1 MQLLRKQES
10 MIGLDIGSSMIK
22 AAKMTM
28 KGKEYILESF
38 ALEPIEEGAIQSGEV
53 KDPSSLA
60 QSAVNAV
67 RNCDK
72 SIKDVV
78 IALPNYS
85 ILSDVLTMD
94 LLPKKEIREAVLIET
109 ERVSPFDISEVEID
123 YEVLERNEETKQM
136 KVLMVAAKND
146 IILSFV
152 DCMNEAG
159 LRTVIM
165 DVDLFA
171 LINIFHLNYETEKYN
186 SCILINIGTESAD
199 AAFLQNGV
207 FHSSRDI
214 PIAGSNFHSQ
224 LSSITGLP
232 PEKIRDILSGKIDP
246 ELNLDPVVNTL
257 NSVSNEFAN
266 AVGVAVSYF
275 QTSVEVEKVDL
286 IVLAGGYTLIPGLF
300 NILELRT
307 GTEVIVLN
315 TFNNIKYDEEIM
327 SGYDSEKIGA
337 ILSVAMG
344 LATRTY

>member
-53 KDPSSLA
+53 KNPSSLA
-60 QSAVNAV
+60 QSSINAV

-72 SIKDVV
+72 SLKDVV

-94 LLPKKEIREAVLIET
+94 LIPDKEIREAVLVEA
-109 ERVSPFDISEVEID
+109 ERISPFDISEVEID
-123 YEVLERNEETKQM
+123 YEVLERNEEAKQM
-136 KVLMVAAKND
+136 SVLMVVSKND
-146 IILSFV
+146 IILTFV

-171 LINIFHLNYETEKYN
+171 LINIYHLNYDTRKYS
-186 SCILINIGTESAD
+186 SCILINIGTESTD

-224 LSSITGLP
+224 LSLATNLP
-232 PEKIRDILSGKIDP
+232 PEKVRDILAGKIDP
-246 ELNLDPVVNTL
+246 ELDLEPVVNTL
-257 NSVSNEFAN
+257 NNVSKEFAN

-286 IVLAGGYTLIPGLF
+286 IILAGGYTLIPGLF

-315 TFNNIKYDEEIM
+315 PFNNIKYNEEIM
-327 SGYDSEKIGA
+327 SGYDSEKIGT